1 MPLSS
6 TAVVL
11 FSSCIV
17 SYAHAHINMECYT
30 KIFLSFVYSMRM
42 RILFSKET
50 IKQEVKIVAPTEA
63 QIRARRKYREKQEYL
78 QTRVSPKEKVTIVAH
93 VASTGE

>member
-1 MPLSS
+1 
-6 TAVVL
+6 
-11 FSSCIV
+11 
-17 SYAHAHINMECYT
+17 
-30 KIFLSFVYSMRM
+30 MRM

-93 VASTGE
+93 VASTGESLSDFMRRAITETIERDKENRNA